1 VARIAFDALLHR
13 DEASSGIYVRIPLD
27 VRAAFGRARPAVRV
41 TINDHSWRSTIS
53 VYGGVSMLGI
63 NRANR
68 EAAGI
73 SAGEVVSVVLES
85 DDAPRRV
92 EVPEDL
98 AATLAAA
105 PDARALFDAMSFT
118 HRLEYVRW
126 IEEAKR
132 PETRARRLASVVD
145 RIREGRAAG

>member
-1 VARIAFDALLHR
+1 MARISFDALLHR
-13 DEASSGIYVRIPLD
+13 DDGSSGIYVRIPLD

-41 TINDHSWRSTIS
+41 TINGHTWRSTIS

-73 SAGEVVSVVLES
+73 AAGEVVSVLLES
-85 DDAPRRV
+85 DDEPRTV
-92 EVPEDL
+92 DVPADL
-98 AATLAAA
+98 AEALDAA
-105 PDARALFDAMSFT
+105 PDARAAFDAMPYT

-126 IEEAKR
+126 LDEAKR
-132 PETRARRLASVVD
+132 PETRTRRLDAAVD
-145 RIREGRAAG
+145 RIRSGQTAG